1 MMSVDELQWLI
12 GVSVTVLLAIA
23 TMLIAAFRALSG
35 KIEKGNSELAKGIKD
50 GDDHLH
56 ERVNRVRDEYVK
68 RVDLDGHMTRME
80 TNVKELR
87 DENREG
93 TREINRRLDTV
104 LSTLQPS
111 PPIRPRRS

>member
-1 MMSVDELQWLI
+1 M
-12 GVSVTVLLAIA
+12 TVILSIAGMLL
-23 TMLIAAFRALSG
+23 AAFRALSS
-35 KIEKGNSELAKGIKD
+35 KIEKANSELVKGIKD

-80 TNVKELR
+80 TNVRELR

-93 TREINRRLDTV
+93 TREINRRLDTGAFDLAASATV
-104 LSTLQPS
+104 T
-111 PPIRPRRS
+111 